1 MSLSLPICYGSI
13 TKSAHNKHAS
23 KLQEPHLVWMPVFSA
38 SWCIWNLQSAV
49 CFLPCFPFM
58 SLVLTK
64 TSDSIGKGLKDVGV
78 SNGLHLLSNSSIIY
92 IRIFKYYLIL
102 RYFFISNTREIMNH
116 FANWSV
122 IFKKCIFSCS
132 QKIDLKIYADMH

>member
-1 MSLSLPICYGSI
+1 
-13 TKSAHNKHAS
+13 
-23 KLQEPHLVWMPVFSA
+23 
-38 SWCIWNLQSAV
+38 
-49 CFLPCFPFM
+49 M

-78 SNGLHLLSNSSIIY
+78 SSGLHLLSNSSIIY
-92 IRIFKYYLIL
+92 IRIFKYYLIM